1 MVVSELTIDDVI
13 SQARI
18 SPEELDEAE
27 QRFVEGALSAAIAY
41 VKGYT
46 GLPDDEVDSYP
57 ELSIAVLALAADM
70 YDNRTMSAYNG
81 NVNRVV
87 DTILGMHSRNLL

>member
-13 SQARI
+13 NQARI

-27 QRFVEGALSAAIAY
+27 KRFAEGALSAAIAY

-46 GLPDDEVDSYP
+46 GLPEDEMGSYP

-70 YDNRTMSAYNG
+70 YDNRTMTVDNS